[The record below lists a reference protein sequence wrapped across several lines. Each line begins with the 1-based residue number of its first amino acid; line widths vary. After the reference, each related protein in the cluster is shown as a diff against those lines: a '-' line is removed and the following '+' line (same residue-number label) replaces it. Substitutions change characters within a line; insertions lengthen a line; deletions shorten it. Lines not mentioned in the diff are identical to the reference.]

1 MEYASNNL
9 CCIELSNSE
18 RQLWLRLRIGDTV
31 ILRASAR
38 FGSKGSLERYHDV
51 LVASVVSSRLNI
63 HGARRFMCAQ
73 HVMKKAAQ
81 WVFVGLM
88 MSFIGCGSR
97 QNETDAAVRKSDR
110 QQQRIR
116 HGNVNF
122 AAMDVRGFDINAD
135 GTPDVLYYS
144 KDGVVRVVRY
154 DLDFDGRVD
163 MDVYYGVDGSIEE
176 RSYYLNDD
184 EKVDVIG
191 LYETDILVEKYV
203 SIDFDGN
210 FPVVKHYDSQ
220 GELLRVERD
229 SDGDGHTDV
238 WEYYDAGELVRV
250 ARDTDGDGSPDQV
263 SEIQ

>member
-1 MEYASNNL
+1 M
-9 CCIELSNSE
+9 LSLGACGG
-18 RQLWLRLRIGDTV
+18 RQ
-31 ILRASAR
+31 A
-38 FGSKGSLERYHDV
+38 
-51 LVASVVSSRLNI
+51 
-63 HGARRFMCAQ
+63 
-73 HVMKKAAQ
+73 
-81 WVFVGLM
+81 
-88 MSFIGCGSR
+88 
-97 QNETDAAVRKSDR
+97 ETDAAVQKSAR

-122 AAMDVRGFDINAD
+122 SGMDARGFDID
-135 GTPDVLYYS
+135 GDGVPDVLHYS

-154 DLDFDGRVD
+154 DLDFDGRID
-163 MDVYYGVDGSIEE
+163 MDEYYDANGTLEE

-191 LYETDILVEKYV
+191 LYEDDLLVEKYV

-210 FPVVKHYDSQ
+210 FPVVKHYDSD
-220 GELLRVERD
+220 GALLRVERD

-238 WEYYDAGELVRV
+238 WEYYDAGTLVRV